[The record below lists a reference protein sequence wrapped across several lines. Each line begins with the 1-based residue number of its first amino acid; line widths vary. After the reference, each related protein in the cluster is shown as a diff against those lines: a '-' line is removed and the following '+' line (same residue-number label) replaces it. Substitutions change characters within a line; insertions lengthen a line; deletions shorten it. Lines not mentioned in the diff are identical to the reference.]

1 MTTNDTKTKPAAKAK
16 PASRAPK
23 GSWAQRNPEIVA
35 TIPAE
40 IAKGT
45 HPRQFAEA
53 HGISLE
59 IAWANFKRA
68 GWHASG
74 KGGGKPFG
82 FKTAGPPKAQAA
94 LDTLKTF
101 GSPRTVIRA
110 WSVTSRPPSGPPGRR
125 RSPRFSGAPSAV

>member
-74 KGGGKPFG
+74 KGGGKPFA
-82 FKTAGPPKAQAA
+82 FKTAADRRKAQAA

-110 WSVTSRPPSGPPGRR
+110 LERDEQP
-125 RSPRFSGAPSAV
+125 A